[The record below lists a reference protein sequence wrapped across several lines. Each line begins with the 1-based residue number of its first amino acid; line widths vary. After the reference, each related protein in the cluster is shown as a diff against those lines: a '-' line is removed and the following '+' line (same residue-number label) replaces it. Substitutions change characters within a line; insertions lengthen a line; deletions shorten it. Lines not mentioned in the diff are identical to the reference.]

1 MLNLYP
7 VAGELVVRSLSVWHL
22 VKHVQRL
29 ALRVVEWLHWL
40 VAYFHCKR
48 ITANCQGAR
57 RLLPQETYYFW
68 GLVRFRID
76 GLRTPKKTLESALIL
91 EQIIVDMILLEVQ
104 KKTWKSTNSRHDSLR
119 TKKLES
125 ALIVDMI
132 LFHITFRYLIV
143 SMH

>member
-1 MLNLYP
+1 MDL
-7 VAGELVVRSLSVWHL
+7 GQ
-22 VKHVQRL
+22 K
-29 ALRVVEWLHWL
+29 
-40 VAYFHCKR
+40 
-48 ITANCQGAR
+48 
-57 RLLPQETYYFW
+57 
-68 GLVRFRID
+68 
-76 GLRTPKKTLESALIL
+76 KKTLESALIL